1 MQVHH
6 TTNHY
11 HIVPNIV
18 FEILFPFYFDKYI
31 LFLTSTKTSTS
42 SMHIISLTLT
52 TAPNAFT
59 VDQCPE
65 YSIVLHVRAY
75 LQSDKYVVWSSYT
88 KYNRDQAVFL
98 WKTQNV
104 PNGGVP
110 ILCIFSFL
118 YSFTFFIYIVYICF
132 QDYIISFIVWKKLQ
146 DLCWIFI
153 KLFKCKYY
161 TL

>member
-1 MQVHH
+1 
-6 TTNHY
+6 
-11 HIVPNIV
+11 
-18 FEILFPFYFDKYI
+18 
-31 LFLTSTKTSTS
+31 
-42 SMHIISLTLT
+42 MHIISLTLT

-88 KYNRDQAVFL
+88 EYNRLLAVFL

-110 ILCIFSFL
+110 ILCILSFL

-132 QDYIISFIVWKKLQ
+132 QDYIISFIVWKTGKIYVEYLSNCLSAIIIRYRCNTTCIFFLNPFNKLCMCVNVNVCTR
-146 DLCWIFI
+146 DLFN
-153 KLFKCKYY
+153 K
-161 TL
+161 